1 MIGNNQQASM
11 AQPQAN
17 EFTCGQIMRMFL
29 KFCAIPQHIQFLN
42 EELNGDLL
50 ERIMKFK
57 DPEESAEEIFEEYKD
72 IKFVLTFQAACFQ
85 FDKRF
90 FVKKPLRPGCP
101 DFPFQTLNIIYEH
114 QMLQVIRMLSE
125 ESLYSF
131 QEMFILNEDKTEVID
146 YYAYRRR
153 IKTLEDL

>member
-1 MIGNNQQASM
+1 
-11 AQPQAN
+11 
-17 EFTCGQIMRMFL
+17 MRLFL

-50 ERIMKFK
+50 DRIMKFK
-57 DPEESAEEIFEEYKD
+57 DPEESVQEIFEDYKD
-72 IKFVLTFQAACFQ
+72 IKFDKTSQAACFQ
-85 FDKRF
+85 FDRRF
-90 FVKKPLRPGCP
+90 FVKKPLRPGCLESSL
-101 DFPFQTLNIIYEH
+101 QTLNIIYEH
-114 QMLQVIRMLSE
+114 QMLQVIRMVSE

-131 QEMFILNEDKTEVID
+131 QEMFILNEDKTEIID